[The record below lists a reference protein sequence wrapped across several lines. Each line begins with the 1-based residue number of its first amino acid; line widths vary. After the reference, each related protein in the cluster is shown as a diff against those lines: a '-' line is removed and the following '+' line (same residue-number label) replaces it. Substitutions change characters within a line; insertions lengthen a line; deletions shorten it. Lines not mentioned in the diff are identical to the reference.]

1 MLPKIDFGKTA
12 HDYAQYR
19 EGFPQSL
26 ITRLQMHSIGLKG
39 QKIVDLGTGTG
50 TLARHFAEV
59 GAKVC
64 GIDIAKELLEQA
76 KAFDKRSKVNVDYLL
91 GSAEQLHFEDNSQDV
106 ITAGQCWHWF
116 DAKQTTKECFRV
128 LKPGG
133 ALVICHFDWIP
144 LPENVVELTE
154 KIILKHNPFWRMG
167 GGTGLY
173 PRWLLDVSTQGFQ
186 HLETFSY
193 DHVVTYSHER
203 WRGRIRASAGISATL
218 TSDQVAHFDS
228 EHKSELDS
236 KFPEDLLNIP
246 HRIWA
251 LIARK
256 PCS

>member
-12 HDYAQYR
+12 NDYAQYR

-91 GSAEQLHFEDNSQDV
+91 GSAEQLPFEDNSQDV

>member
-1 MLPKIDFGKTA
+1 MQKIDFGKTA
-12 HDYAQYR
+12 KDYAQYR

-26 ITRLQMHSIGLKG
+26 IIRLQMHSIGLKN
-39 QKIVDLGTGTG
+39 QKIVDIGTGTG
-50 TLARHFAEV
+50 TLARHFAEF

-76 KAFDKRSKVNVDYLL
+76 KELDKLSRVSIDYLI
-91 GSAEQLHFEDNSQDV
+91 GSAEQLPFADSSKDV

-116 DAKQTTKECFRV
+116 DGNLTAKECFRV

-154 KIILKHNPFWRMG
+154 SIILKHNPFWKMG

-173 PRWLLDVSTQGFQ
+173 PRWLLDVSTHGFQ

-193 DHVVTYSHER
+193 DHLVTYSHER
-203 WRGRIRASAGISATL
+203 WRGRIRASAGVSATL
-218 TSDQVAHFDS
+218 SLDQVAHFDS
-228 EHKSELDS
+228 EHKFELYS
-236 KFPEDLLNIP
+236 KFPEDTLNIP
-246 HRIWA
+246 HRVWV

-256 PCS
+256 PWG